1 MRRPVSSNGPAIRRQ
16 RVLTPEEAAH
26 WAALASTVTPLARR
40 RAKPV
45 EGAVDVAVL
54 PVPKTPPKFAKPTR
68 GAPTHP
74 IVPPVTPPP
83 SKPRPLDAHGLDG
96 GWDRRLAGGTVSPDF
111 TLDLHGAGLDAAY
124 ARLEHGLA
132 LALAQG
138 ARVVLLVTGRAR
150 PTGPADRG
158 SQRGAIRAKLLDWLA
173 HGAHAHR
180 IAAVRGAHPRHGGA
194 GAVYIVLKRVKAL

>member
-1 MRRPVSSNGPAIRRQ
+1 MRRPVSPSGQTRGRL
-16 RVLTPEEAAH
+16 LTPEEAAH
-26 WAALASTVTPLARR
+26 WAALASTVTPLPRSEMESFR
-40 RAKPV
+40 QRVKPV

-54 PVPKTPPKFAKPTR
+54 PVPKTPPKFAKPPR
-68 GAPTHP
+68 IPVVP
-74 IVPPVTPPP
+74 IAQPLPPP
-83 SKPRPLDAHGLDG
+83 KPRALDAHGLDG

-124 ARLEHGLA
+124 SRLEHGLA

-180 IAAVRGAHPRHGGA
+180 IAAVRGAHPRHRGA
-194 GAVYIVLKRVKAL
+194 